1 MMVGLRVQRTVEIN
15 VSEIFC
21 LPSKVKIPNGYFI
34 LNVFK
39 GSGDPFNDLG
49 CRRCRVGV
57 PLYDLSPLKRID
69 QNLQGLRICKGRVR
83 GRSVFSPD
91 VKGMTSVF

>member
-1 MMVGLRVQRTVEIN
+1 M
-15 VSEIFC
+15 
-21 LPSKVKIPNGYFI
+21 
-34 LNVFK
+34 
-39 GSGDPFNDLG
+39 
-49 CRRCRVGV
+49 
-57 PLYDLSPLKRID
+57 YDLSPLKRID